1 MAEKDSVQ
9 IKKKLTE
16 ALPQYKFSV
25 TRDDF
30 AGGHSVRVNVIS
42 GPMEVFSSSE
52 AREDENGYIEI
63 YRDRYKDDARINEAI
78 KPDIDKMYKIIYD
91 IGQFPSGYHG
101 GPYLHWRFGS
111 YSKPYEV
118 VASKKSMPA
127 PRAEKSS
134 GETNADSE
142 LLMTF
147 SQGWSLFKTT
157 INKKDYDGKPIT
169 LVVYNLNKNK
179 DLKNIPYD
187 KFLEFKGEML
197 TSLNMKWG
205 KFQKF
210 EKWTYPVDTDI
221 LKVIIEK
228 YYGVGESKEETPTSQ
243 PTPKSS
249 KMSVKELADR
259 LMTFNETQW
268 NRLGINSG
276 SQLYSDDELQKKY
289 IKILSDFY
297 ESDTSIPTKLK
308 ELNMSQRD
316 ELYGIIEDENQNSL
330 LNFLELYGYFGTIPK
345 TRAEES
351 FEKNGK
357 LFSLNPK
364 YFKPEEENEVPFNVG
379 DKILVVENNKIFT
392 IKSIG
397 EGGTTNVVYEDG
409 TPAAFFPRQIT
420 NGLKNGSYK
429 FVIEK
434 EEEKLSFKTGDKFTV
449 KIRSEKIFEIGLIA
463 MGQVTIITPDMGE
476 VQYSVTEVKQRFESG
491 AWIKVDDEEKN
502 EIPFKEGDK
511 FLLTINSGDTT
522 LTILDIDEADVK
534 VQYADGSK
542 GLFELDTAKSRVERG
557 VWKKVLDEEKEGG
570 SEEEIKK
577 AIAALE
583 ILAEDGDE
591 DARKGIEALKIL
603 LN

>member
-52 AREDENGYIEI
+52 AREDGNGYIEI
-63 YRDRYKDDARINEAI
+63 FRDRYKDDERINEAI

-127 PRAEKSS
+127 PKAEKSS

-147 SQGWSLFKTT
+147 SQGWSLYKTT

-169 LVVYNLNKNK
+169 LVVFNLNKNK

-197 TSLNMKWG
+197 TNLGMKWG

-210 EKWTYPVDTDI
+210 EKWTYPVDTDV

-228 YYGVGESKEETPTSQ
+228 YYGVGESKEETPTPQ

-249 KMSVKELADR
+249 KMTVKELADR
-259 LMTFNETQW
+259 LMTLDSTIQD
-268 NRLGINSG
+268 RLNIESG
-276 SQLYSDDELQKKY
+276 SQLYADDTLQKKY
-289 IKILSDFY
+289 IKSWTDFY
-297 ESDTSIPTKLK
+297 ESDTAIPTKMK
-308 ELNMSQRD
+308 ELSMTERN
-316 ELYGIIEDENQNSL
+316 ELGDYFEDDNYHALKNL
-330 LNFLELYGYFGTIPK
+330 LMLYGYFGMDNK
-345 TRAEES
+345 KSAEEYY
-351 FEKNGK
+351 EKSKYG
-357 LFSLNPK
+357 LNPK
-364 YFKPEEENEVPFNVG
+364 NFKPEQENEVPFNVG

-491 AWIKVDDEEKN
+491 AWIKVVDDKL
-502 EIPFKEGDK
+502 KEGDVYYSK
-511 FLLTINSGDTT
+511 LFQQKLTIDRVQDDTIFVDYEDDSSERYT
-522 LTILDIDEADVK
+522 PT
-534 VQYADGSK
+534 YAK
-542 GLFELDTAKSRVERG
+542 LMIERG
-557 VWKKVLDEEKEGG
+557 DWIKVVDEEKEQGG

-591 DARKGIEALKIL
+591 DAKKGIEALKIL